1 MMKSCDNFV
10 EEVNTLVNQLDISAN
25 DATEIINIYFEC
37 YSDQWVYEDY
47 LRDEI
52 RIIRNTEE
60 NQSLIAE
67 LETID
72 DVCLFEGDNYV
83 MLTNYTTL
91 QTMGEI
97 GDCLPNHSF

>member
-10 EEVNTLVNQLDISAN
+10 EEVNKLVNQLDISAN

-60 NQSLIAE
+60 NQGLIAE
-67 LETID
+67 LETIE

-83 MLTNYTTL
+83 ILTNYTTL

-97 GDCLPNHSF
+97 GDCLPSHSF